1 MNNDTSQQET
11 VEMPAPTLPPE
22 NSLAET
28 VKASPPPAVE
38 QLAVEQ
44 SPTTQPTL
52 RVEPRLLVETQPTVP
67 IKPSADAA
75 APVAPTWPSGEPPP
89 FIRRSGGWGLA
100 AISGWVLIALGGV
113 AILLILLSCGLLA
126 PSMRGMLTLNTLTP
140 TATHTPLPTATWPP
154 SPTATRAPTNTP
166 VVATPTPAAPT
177 NTPRPAPTKLE
188 IGVLARVTP
197 PEGLKLKV
205 RDKAGI
211 DGQVLG
217 ELEAGA
223 QVKII
228 DGPGQASGLTW
239 WKVDNGQGLVGWSAE
254 GSGGLTYLVIIGW
267 AP

>member
-1 MNNDTSQQET
+1 MNNDASQQET
-11 VEMPAPTLPPE
+11 VEMPAPSLPPQD
-22 NSLAET
+22 NLAET
-28 VKASPPPAVE
+28 VKASPPPAAE
-38 QLAVEQ
+38 EAAIGQ

-52 RVEPRLLVETQPTVP
+52 RVEPRPIAETQPTVP
-67 IKPSADAA
+67 MRPAADAVP
-75 APVAPTWPSGEPPP
+75 PVAPTLPAGEPPP

-100 AISGWVLIALGGV
+100 AISGWVLIAIGGV
-113 AILLILLSCGLLA
+113 AILLLLLSCGLLA
-126 PSMRGMLTLNTLTP
+126 PSLRGMLTLNTLTP
-140 TATHTPLPTATWPP
+140 TATHTPLPTATLPP

-166 VVATPTPAAPT
+166 VIATPTPAAPT
-177 NTPRPAPTKLE
+177 DTPRPAPTKLE
-188 IGVLARVTP
+188 IGVLAKVTP

-211 DGQVLG
+211 DGQLLG

-228 DGPGQASGLTW
+228 DGPVQASGLTW

-254 GSGGLTYLVIIGW
+254 GSGGLTYLEVVGW